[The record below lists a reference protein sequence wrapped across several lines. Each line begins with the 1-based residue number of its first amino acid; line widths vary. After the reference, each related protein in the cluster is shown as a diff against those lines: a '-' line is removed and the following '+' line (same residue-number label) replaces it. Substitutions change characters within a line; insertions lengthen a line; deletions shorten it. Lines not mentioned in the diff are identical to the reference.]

1 MLFFVEKVLADF
13 KRLKIAQVALSSL
26 NSPPVA
32 PGLQGASISLDVI
45 VISWVVLEAAQL
57 EDLSS

>member
-45 VISWVVLEAAQL
+45 VIS
-57 EDLSS
+57 